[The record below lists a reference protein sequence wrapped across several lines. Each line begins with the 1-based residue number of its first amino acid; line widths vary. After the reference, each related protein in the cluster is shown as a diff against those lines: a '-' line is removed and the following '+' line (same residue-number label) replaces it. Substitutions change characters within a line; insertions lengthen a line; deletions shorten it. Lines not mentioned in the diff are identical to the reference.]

1 MKEGGEGGSG
11 GGGGSKIGRMAEAP
25 FRVLRRAR
33 DAYVNGM
40 TGIAGRAS
48 SRGIVGA
55 SRGYRFPPPRPDS
68 GRGNDLGELLRSASA
83 PIKATEGA
91 VARSQSLG
99 IARIDENE
107 ACDFSGDVVGGPF
120 WPRSRSS
127 AEVENRVGG
136 FLP

>member
-1 MKEGGEGGSG
+1 
-11 GGGGSKIGRMAEAP
+11 MAEAP

-40 TGIAGRAS
+40 TGIAGGPVR
-48 SRGIVGA
+48 
-55 SRGYRFPPPRPDS
+55 
-68 GRGNDLGELLRSASA
+68 LRSDQG
-83 PIKATEGA
+83 TEGA

-120 WPRSRSS
+120 WPRSRSC